1 MEKFTNP
8 KRGNTRVGSICMSRH
23 VGPTTNEHILPFLL
37 VVLLFFF
44 IGNLVAQPFNQQL
57 TTSNPLNGIDV
68 GSRSVPVFVD
78 IDNDCDKDLFVGTQ
92 AGEILFFLN
101 KGTASVPNFIA
112 TTGSGNPMDGF
123 TVSSNAKPA
132 FVDIDADGDLDCF
145 VGTGDGTITAYK
157 NEGDVFTP
165 NFVEQTGPN
174 SVFFD
179 GNPFDGED
187 VGANASPVFLDFDFD
202 GDYDCFVGRS
212 NGTNSI
218 RYYRNEDSDYN
229 PVFNEL
235 TGGSNPLS
243 NALLGGVGANG
254 DITSNACL
262 TAADFGNDGDLDIYV
277 GVASGV
283 FRYFRNNGS
292 SFTHF
297 GSGSSS
303 SPLDNGGTPNPKDI
317 SASGTDYSSPTFVD
331 IDGDGDLDCF
341 SGRNPGTFV
350 YYRNDAPLTARVITC
365 APTYVVNLNANGT
378 VTVDP
383 SQVDYEDL
391 FVSTTFTCINEL
403 EFTVTGTG
411 ILSFTCAD
419 ADNTAMSNG
428 AAEYTVG
435 MPPTSLVLTATDE
448 AMNTA
453 TCSSTITVVDKTPP
467 VPNVASLPA
476 QSIDICSVANFPA
489 SYIPTATDACPTTA
503 VNGVAS
509 PGSLAAMLGQTTVTW
524 TYTDSHGNTSTQT
537 QVFNVV
543 SNTAPT
549 WTNCPTDIGPLMEN
563 QGAPNCGYIGNLWT
577 IPTPNDCEA
586 IVSMNSS
593 HSPTSFFPVGITTVS
608 YAAQDAGGNTGYCN
622 FTVTVTDGIPPS
634 VTVNTGPRSTT
645 IGNPVIAN
653 GSTVSL
659 NSTQGVCGAA
669 FSWLAP
675 DVTAT
680 DNCGGNVSLTSSHP
694 SGYTFPVG
702 SSTVYFWATDAGSNT
717 TTYWTFIVNVTDIQP
732 PSLTCPVSITIPT
745 APNSCTSATINLT
758 LPNATD
764 NCPGLSVVRTTD
776 GTFATASPAMEQPP
790 LALSMLPL
798 GAHSFFFRATDASAN
813 SATCSYTITVVDA
826 QAPTF
831 GITCPQNQTVP
842 ADMNGCTKTVTWTVP
857 TATDNCTLVYTPTAT
872 LTGGNTSTSSVAG
885 TAGMPVSAVF
895 NEGITTVTYYAS
907 DAASPANSASCSFTV
922 KVTNT
927 VPPSVSCPVSPV
939 VVAAGSNC
947 LYTLGNPGATSSAVA
962 PCDPGTVT
970 YRLASNN
977 TALTIGLST
986 FPLGTHTLR
995 AVATD
1000 ASGNTATCTFNIQV
1014 TDQTGPTLQ
1023 AGSCPA
1029 NITVN
1034 SDVAANC
1041 GANVTWSAPIWT
1053 DNCNNAGI
1061 VISRAASPGN
1071 MSTPNTAT
1079 LLNSNAGGYFPVGV
1093 TQVNFTAKDG
1103 PAITANIGTPCGFTV
1118 TVIDDDAPVLS
1129 NCPTSPVVLTATDYP
1144 NCNNTYNLPVPTVS
1158 DYGCNNALPVYYS
1171 TAGAL
1176 VTATTALVPSV
1187 TLPLGTTVITYSASD
1202 AATNRGTCSFSVQ
1215 VRDLTGPAFSCPS
1228 NQIIVLTS
1236 GCSGPAAN
1244 WADPTL
1250 VTDCST
1256 PVTMNA
1262 PVLVST
1268 TGTPAPTLN
1277 GTSVARNGVFPV
1289 GVTTLRY
1296 VANDNAG
1303 NSSSCT
1309 FTIDVRENTAPVI
1322 TCPATQ
1328 VIAANSGCNANVTQ
1342 SMLNT
1347 PTVSDNCGTP
1357 QLALLS
1363 PSLPSLLSGTFVV
1376 FWQATDASGNT
1387 AVCSSNVTI
1396 QDQTPPTLTCGT
1408 FTVQVDVPGNN
1419 FIPSS
1424 APTFIPQAFINVS
1437 DNCASVSLGSIIANP
1452 PVLPQ
1457 YPVGTSF
1464 IYWQVSDGVSTT
1476 TCSQTI
1482 VVTPNPTS
1490 CTPTTP
1496 SFTGGSNCGSPTPF
1510 VLPNANCP
1518 TTVTVTAAQLG
1529 LSATDNCGNPLS
1541 LANQSFNVSVS
1552 GNQTVTFTATVGSNS
1567 ATCVRTVSV
1576 TCNSGPCTP
1585 TAVPTFAG
1593 CGGSIAVNAN
1603 ASCQGVV
1610 SNFGVTASDNCG
1622 SRVVTASNNGP
1633 FPLGTTIVTF
1643 TASNTVGPNSCTK
1656 TVVVSDVTP
1665 PTFVSCPDVT
1675 IDAEPGEEFALSI
1688 NLEAPLASDN
1698 CSVSSVLLAQGT
1710 PELLFGDGEVVTWVV
1725 TDGSGNPTECQQNVS
1740 VNVNNGGG
1748 SQACTDALGIELAT
1762 DGAAGDW
1769 YGNSVDVDGS
1779 RAIIGAPYDD
1789 NGKGTNSGA
1798 AYILEKDV
1806 FGNWTQVA
1814 KLVVPDGDA
1823 DDLFGQS
1830 VAIDGGLVIVG
1841 ANKYAGKGAAFIFS
1855 GSGATWTLTKKLLA
1869 SDGAANDDYGISV
1882 DITGTHAIVGA
1893 DLDDVETKV
1902 DQGSVYIYSAATSW
1916 GGEVKRIAS
1925 DGGTNDNFGISV
1937 ALDGNNAVVGSR
1949 YDDDFGVNCGAAYIF
1964 SKDQGGTNNWG
1975 QATKLTASDASAG
1988 DYFGSSVAIS
1998 GNQVIVGSYLD
2009 DYSMINNAGS
2019 AYIFQGS
2026 GASWPEVAKLVP
2038 SDAAPSDQ
2046 FGSSVS
2052 IEAGIALIG
2061 SQFDDDMGT
2070 NSGSAYV
2077 FTEGSGWAQ
2086 VNKLTGASVAAN
2098 DNFGHSVAI
2107 GGNSIVIGAYKDDV
2121 GAALD
2126 QGSAYFFGCTNTPQR
2141 PATQERT
2148 SDVTTG
2154 GQVNCFPNPSTDMV
2168 NIDITLAT
2176 EESVQVLVSDVS
2188 GKIVTT
2194 LFDGKMSGEN
2204 RLQWE
2209 GKQFGNGMFFIRIQ
2223 SASLRETVPVVIIR

>member
-8 KRGNTRVGSICMSRH
+8 KRGNTRVGSICASRH

-37 VVLLFFF
+37 VVFFF
-44 IGNLVAQPFNQQL
+44 LITSNLLAQPFNQQL

-68 GSRSVPVFVD
+68 GNRSVPVFVD
-78 IDNDCDKDLFVGTQ
+78 IDNDCDKDLFVGNQ
-92 AGEILFFLN
+92 AGEILFYLN
-101 KGTASVPNFIA
+101 KGTASVPEFIA
-112 TTGSGNPMDGF
+112 TTGSDNPMDGY

-157 NEGDVFTP
+157 NEGDVFSP

-235 TGGSNPLS
+235 TGTANPLS
-243 NALLGGVGANG
+243 NSILGGVGANG

-350 YYRNDAPLTARVITC
+350 YYRNDAPLSARVVTC
-365 APTYVVNLNANGT
+365 VPTYVVNLDANGT

-383 SQVDYEDL
+383 DQVDFEDL
-391 FVSTTFTCINEL
+391 FVSTTFTCVNDL
-403 EFTVTGTG
+403 EFTVTGVG
-411 ILSFTCAD
+411 SMSFSCAD
-419 ADNTAMSNG
+419 ADNTAILNG
-428 AAEYTVG
+428 LPESS
-435 MPPTSLVLTATDE
+435 SLILTATD
-448 AMNTA
+448 AALNSASCTA
-453 TCSSTITVVDKTPP
+453 SITVVDKTPP
-467 VPNVASLPA
+467 VPNVSALPT
-476 QSIDICSVANFPA
+476 QSIDICSVSNFPA
-489 SYIPTATDACPTTA
+489 SYIPTATDACPTTT
-503 VNGVAS
+503 VSGVAS
-509 PGSLAAMLGQTTVTW
+509 PGSLPGSLGQTTVTW

-543 SNTAPT
+543 SNTPPT
-549 WTNCPTDIGPLMEN
+549 WMNCPSDIGPLMEN
-563 QGAPNCGYIGNLWT
+563 QGAPNCGYVGNLWT
-577 IPTPNDCEA
+577 VPTASDCEA

-593 HSPTSFFPVGITTVS
+593 HSPTSFFPVGVTTVS

-634 VTVNTGPRSTT
+634 VTVISGPRYPAP
-645 IGNPVIAN
+645 GNTEIM
-653 GSTVSL
+653 GTVNL

-669 FSWLAP
+669 FFWQAP
-675 DVTAT
+675 NVSAT
-680 DNCGGNVSLTSSHP
+680 DNCGGNVSFTSSHP
-694 SGYTFPVG
+694 SGYTFPIG
-702 SSTVYFWATDAGSNT
+702 STTVSFWATDAGGNS
-717 TTYWTFIVNVTDIQP
+717 TTYWTFIVNVADIQP

-745 APNSCTSATINLT
+745 APNSCTSASVNLT

-764 NCPGLSVVRTTD
+764 NCPGVTVARYTD
-776 GTFATASPAMEQPP
+776 GTFTTLSVPQPP
-790 LALSMLPL
+790 ENIPSLPL
-798 GAHSFFFRATDASAN
+798 GAHTFYFRATDIHSN
-813 SATCSYTITVVDA
+813 TSICSYTITVVDA
-826 QAPTF
+826 QAPSF
-831 GITCPQNQTVP
+831 GSTCPPNQTVA

-857 TATDNCTLVYTPTAT
+857 TATDNCTVNYTPTAT
-872 LTGGNTSTSSVAG
+872 LTGGNTSTASVPG

-895 NEGITTVTYYAS
+895 NEGVTTVTYTAS
-907 DAASPANSASCSFTV
+907 DNASPANTAICSFTV

-927 VPPSVSCPVSPV
+927 IPPNIACPVSPV
-939 VVAAGSNC
+939 VVPAGANC
-947 LYTLGNPGATSSAVA
+947 LYTLGNPGATSSATA
-962 PCDPGTVT
+962 PCDPGTIT

-1000 ASGNTATCTFNIQV
+1000 ASGNTNTCTFNIQV
-1014 TDQTGPTLQ
+1014 TDQTGPALQ

-1041 GANVTWSAPIWT
+1041 GANVTWNAPIWT

-1061 VISRAASPGN
+1061 VISRSAAPAN
-1071 MSTPNTAT
+1071 MATPNTAT
-1079 LLNSNAGGYFPVGV
+1079 LLPSNGGGYFPVGV

-1118 TVIDDDAPVLS
+1118 TVIDDDLPVLS

-1144 NCNNTYNLPVPTVS
+1144 ACNNDYTLPVPTVS
-1158 DYGCNNALPVYYS
+1158 DYGCSNALPVSYS
-1171 TAGAL
+1171 TSGAL
-1176 VTATTALVPSV
+1176 VTGTTLLTPSV
-1187 TLPLGTTVITYSASD
+1187 TLPLGTTVITYSATD
-1202 AATNRGTCSFSVQ
+1202 GAGNRGTCSFAVQ
-1215 VRDLTGPAFSCPS
+1215 VRDLTGPSFSCPS
-1228 NQIIVLTS
+1228 SQIIVLTS
-1236 GCSGPAAN
+1236 GCSGPAAP
-1244 WADPTL
+1244 WADPSTL
-1250 VTDCST
+1250 TDCSG
-1256 PVTMNA
+1256 PVTINA
-1262 PVLVST
+1262 PVVVNT
-1268 TGTPAPTLN
+1268 TGTPAPSLN
-1277 GTSVARNGVFPV
+1277 GTAMARNGVFPV
-1289 GVTTLRY
+1289 GLTTLRY

-1322 TCPATQ
+1322 TCPASQ
-1328 VIAANSGCNANVTQ
+1328 VIAANSGCNANVTL
-1342 SMLNT
+1342 SMLT
-1347 PTVSDNCGTP
+1347 APSATDNCGAP
-1357 QLALLS
+1357 QVTLVS
-1363 PSLPSLLSGTFVV
+1363 PSLPSLQTGTFVV
-1376 FWQATDASGNT
+1376 LWQATDASGNS
-1387 AVCSSNVTI
+1387 ANCSTNVTI

-1408 FTVQVDVPGNN
+1408 FTVQVNVPGNN
-1419 FIPSS
+1419 FIASTAPS
-1424 APTFIPQAFINVS
+1424 FVPQTLISVS
-1437 DNCASVSLGSIIANP
+1437 DNCASLSLMNVVANP

-1457 YPVGTSF
+1457 YPVGTSY
-1464 IYWQVSDGVSTT
+1464 IYWQVTDGVATS

-1496 SFTGGSNCGSPTPF
+1496 SFSGGSNCGSTTPV

-1529 LSATDNCGNPLS
+1529 LSATDNCGTPLT
-1541 LANQSFNVSVS
+1541 LANQNVNVSVS
-1552 GNQTVTFTATVGSNS
+1552 GNQTVTFTATVGSNT
-1567 ATCVRTVSV
+1567 ATCTRTVSI

-1593 CGGSIAVNAN
+1593 CGGNISVNAN

-1610 SNFGVTASDNCG
+1610 SNFGVTASDNCA

-1633 FPLGTTIVTF
+1633 FPLGTTVVTF
-1643 TASNTVGPNSCTK
+1643 TASNTVGSNSCTK
-1656 TVVVSDVTP
+1656 TVTVNDVTP
-1665 PTFVSCPDVT
+1665 PTFTSCPEDVT
-1675 IDAEPGEEFALSI
+1675 INAEPGEEFALSI
-1688 NLEAPLASDN
+1688 NLEAPTASDN
-1698 CSVSSVLLAQGT
+1698 CSVPSVVLAQGT
-1710 PELLFGDGEVVTWVV
+1710 PELLFGDGEVVTWVA
-1725 TDGSGNPTECQQNVS
+1725 TDGSNNPAECYQNVT
-1740 VNVNNGGG
+1740 VNIGGD
-1748 SQACTDALGIELAT
+1748 QNCTDFLSIELAT

-1779 RAIIGAPYDD
+1779 RAIVGAPYDD

-1806 FGNWTQVA
+1806 LGNWTQVA

-1823 DDLFGQS
+1823 DDLFGNS
-1830 VAIDGGLVIVG
+1830 VAIDGNLVIVG

-1855 GSGATWTLTKKLLA
+1855 GSGATWTLAKKLIA

-1893 DLDDVETKV
+1893 DLDDVESKV
-1902 DQGSVYIYSAATSW
+1902 DQGSVYIYSAASSW
-1916 GGEVKRIAS
+1916 GAEVKRTAS

-1937 ALDGNNAVVGSR
+1937 GLDGNNAVVGSR
-1949 YDDDFGVNCGAAYIF
+1949 YDDDFGVNSGAAYIF
-1964 SKDQGGTNNWG
+1964 GKDQGGANNWG
-1975 QATKLTASDASAG
+1975 QMTKLTASDASAG

-2009 DYSMINNAGS
+2009 DYSLINNAGS
-2019 AYIFQGS
+2019 AYVFQGS

-2038 SDAAPSDQ
+2038 SDATTSDQ

-2052 IEAGIALIG
+2052 IEAGIALVG

-2107 GGNSIVIGAYKDDV
+2107 GGYSIVIGAYKDDV

-2141 PATQERT
+2141 PATQEREAVV
-2148 SDVTTG
+2148 SG
-2154 GQVNCFPNPSTDMV
+2154 SQVHCFPNPSTDMV
-2168 NIDITLAT
+2168 NIDITLDT

-2209 GKQFGNGMFFIRIQ
+2209 GKQFGNGMFFIRVQ
-2223 SASLRETVPVVIIR
+2223 SASLRQTVPVVIIR